1 MPRVNILRAG
11 TLALVALAAP
21 AAVRAEDPPDQEV
34 VALEPIDVQAPA
46 EPTPAAVA
54 ENPSRFVEVVDAD
67 AVREG
72 AQTAADVVEDV
83 AGVRVRR
90 HGGLGSFAV
99 VSIRGSSPSQ
109 VPIFVDGVPVGDAR
123 SGMVGL
129 EQLASVD
136 LERIEVYRGFAPPTL
151 GEAGIGG
158 AVNLVTRAAPDGGA
172 AELSSGMSA
181 GSFDTWRGWASLR
194 TALADSQAGEPVAGL
209 RLTFAALRTAG
220 DYTFVSDHGTPLEPS
235 DDLALRRINNDFL
248 QTSAAARLSVPL
260 DHWSLDGSLSL
271 VRNDQGL
278 PGLDYDQA
286 ERTRLEGTDARLRL
300 SASAPALAGGLL
312 ALEVGVY
319 ASLRAD
325 RFADPA
331 GELGVGR
338 QVQDDLTAGGGAW
351 ASSTFF
357 LGDGSHLL
365 RARLETSYE
374 SFRPSYDFPAPA
386 DGPRQGRWLLRLG
399 AGYEV
404 SLLDDELVLLADF
417 RADSHVDSFEGDA
430 AFPSAAGD
438 GGSAWD
444 VLFSPSAGLRWTA
457 FDGFELRAN
466 VGWFHRVPTFGELFG
481 DRGTVVGNPG
491 LRPES
496 AWNVDAGPSWHWRD
510 AATGLRLR
518 ATAAFFASFADELI
532 VFVPQSQSVF
542 RAENI
547 GSSRTLG
554 AEATLELSWNDTLAV
569 DVRYAFQEA
578 RDTGD
583 APYWSGLRLP
593 GRAPHDVS
601 SRISLRRWGV
611 ELWYE
616 ADYLAE
622 APLDRSNLRSV
633 PGRLL
638 HGAGASWRLDRDSFG
653 LALTVEGRNLV
664 DTPAFDA
671 FRYPLPGR
679 SFFASFSLRM

>member
-1 MPRVNILRAG
+1 MPRVNLGRAG
-11 TLALVALAAP
+11 TLVLALLGAPAAAHAADDPADEETVELDPIEVGAPEEPAP
-21 AAVRAEDPPDQEV
+21 AAVAQ
-34 VALEPIDVQAPA
+34 
-46 EPTPAAVA
+46 
-54 ENPSRFVEVVDAD
+54 NPSRFVEVVDAD
-67 AVREG
+67 AVRER
-72 AQTAADVVEDV
+72 AETAADVVEDV

-109 VPIFVDGVPVGDAR
+109 VPIFVDGVPIGDAR
-123 SGMVGL
+123 SGAVGL
-129 EQLASVD
+129 EQLGSAD

-151 GEAGIGG
+151 GDAGIGG

-172 AELSSGMSA
+172 PELSTGMSA
-181 GSFDTWRGWASLR
+181 GSFRTWRGWASLR
-194 TALADSQAGEPVAGL
+194 TALADSTAGEPVAGL

-235 DDLALRRINNDFL
+235 DDVALRRTNNDFL
-248 QTSAAARLSVPL
+248 QTSAAARLAVPL
-260 DHWSLDGSLSL
+260 DDWSLDGSLSF

-278 PGLDYDQA
+278 PGLDYNQA
-286 ERTRLEGTDARLRL
+286 ERARLEGTDTRLRI
-300 SASAPALAGGLL
+300 AAAAPALAGGLL
-312 ALEVGVY
+312 ALELGAY
-319 ASLRAD
+319 ASLRTD

-338 QVQDDLTAGGGAW
+338 QVEDDLGAGGGAW
-351 ASSTFF
+351 ASTTFF

-404 SLLDDELVLLADF
+404 SLLDDALVLLADV
-417 RADSHVDSFEGDA
+417 RADTHVDEFDGDA
-430 AFPSAAGD
+430 VFPSAGD
-438 GGSAWD
+438 DGSAWD
-444 VLFSPSAGLRWTA
+444 VLLSPSAGVRWTA
-457 FDGFELRAN
+457 CEGLDLRAN

-496 AWNVDAGPSWHWRD
+496 AWNVDAGPSWTWRD
-510 AATGLRLR
+510 AETGLRLH

-532 VFVPQSQSVF
+532 VFVPQSQNVF

-554 AEATLELSWNDTLAV
+554 AEATLELSWNDTVAL

-578 RDTGD
+578 SDTGD
-583 APYWSGLRLP
+583 APYWAGLRLP
-593 GRAPHDVS
+593 GRAPHDLS
-601 SRISLRRWGV
+601 SRVALRRWGV

-622 APLDRSNLRSV
+622 APLDRSNLRTV
-633 PGRLL
+633 PARLL
-638 HGAGASWRLDRDSFG
+638 HGAGASWRLDRDPFG
-653 LALTVEGRNLV
+653 LTITLEGRNLA

-671 FRYPLPGR
+671 LRYPLPGR
-679 SFFASFSLRM
+679 SLFASFALRM